1 MDVFQFSYPGADR
14 PLLGRVCVAVCL
26 VGGVSV
32 PVGQNQNV
40 FAMQSNLEHAWIQP
54 GMMSTP
60 VKLAV
65 QPSFTNGQASYDS
78 GQAGR
83 RSADSL
89 PQASGRTESAAGL
102 VTPTRSDATKPA
114 GDRYSYVVRIELP
127 PAMPIAAPMKQ
138 HPAALAIVP
147 AERPKMA
154 SGPAL
159 REVNEDA
166 GAAVIRVAVPQNRD
180 LIRQAGMAQPLAIEP
195 AEPQAIRF
203 EQVSAPS
210 ELQAARFDLA
220 QLPASRLVETRPSRV
235 AAMSARRAGNGG
247 VPKDTVSGEFVFHTA
262 ELRVGDGLSGTIAI
276 RIGSDSKPSI
286 KLGDLL
292 AKVAG
297 SMGAAMFAHLS
308 ASASAAEYV
317 GFSKLRDAG
326 FDVSYDPLADQL
338 KVSVAA

>member
-1 MDVFQFSYPGADR
+1 VDVFQFSYPGADR

-32 PVGQNQNV
+32 PLGQNQNV

-54 GMMSTP
+54 GMMSAP
-60 VKLAV
+60 AKFAV
-65 QPSFTNGQASYDS
+65 RPSYENGPYDI
-78 GQAGR
+78 GQAG
-83 RSADSL
+83 
-89 PQASGRTESAAGL
+89 GRLAANRPESAPSF
-102 VTPTRSDATKPA
+102 VTPTRSDTKPA

-138 HPAALAIVP
+138 HPAALVVAP
-147 AERPKMA
+147 AERPKLA

-159 REVNEDA
+159 PEFTEDA
-166 GAAVIRVAVPQNRD
+166 SAAVIRVAVPQTRD
-180 LIRQAGMAQPLAIEP
+180 LIRQAGLTQPLAIEP
-195 AEPQAIRF
+195 AELRAIRF

-220 QLPASRLVETRPSRV
+220 QLPASRLVETRPSKV

-247 VPKDTVSGEFVFHTA
+247 VLKDTVSGEFVFHTA
-262 ELRVGDGLSGTIAI
+262 ELRVGDGLAGTIAI
-276 RIGSDSKPSI
+276 RIGSDSKPSV

-297 SMGAAMFAHLS
+297 SMDAATYAHLS
-308 ASASAAEYV
+308 ASASVAEYV
-317 GFSKLRDAG
+317 GFSRLRDSG
-326 FDVSYDPLADQL
+326 FDVSYDPVADQL
-338 KVSVAA
+338 KVTVAT